1 MRHLL
6 LSVLLVSLVGI
17 FMIPNAFAEN
27 VPDWVKNTAGWW
39 ASDQITDSA
48 FLQGIQYLIK
58 EGIMV
63 IPPTE
68 ASESVPSQEVPS
80 WVKNNAGWWADD
92 QINDST
98 FVSGIQYLIKSGIIV
113 VTQTEKSLTET
124 TVKVSDYPDWLIN
137 NSSWEDAREFCNCPF
152 DKFDLSYLKDKPK
165 TCDHCDSEAIIN
177 SHGFRSEEFSKQKP
191 ENTYRIFTLG
201 GSSTFGVGVSD
212 NETWSGYLQKK
223 FDGIDLG
230 VDVEII
236 NAGISAANS
245 GTERKLIED
254 RIVNFD
260 PDLIIMYDGWNDA
273 GYPINWNRPSP
284 SLNESIQNWTAVCE
298 LGNEKG
304 FDTIITIQPIIGSG
318 DRVMTDHELVFLTNK
333 TFDMKDLERKLS
345 NYPEYLP
352 ELNKVCTKAV
362 DFRGIFDYSQESVYL
377 DWGHPSSVGH
387 KIVAENMFVY
397 ALPAVLEKINV
408 VYEMEPA
415 KYAYNSGQ
423 FTIFAAG
430 ADLSG
435 KNFGTMDLSNAIFDN
450 ADLGYANF
458 DDAILK
464 EARFVRA
471 NLSFVDFAGK
481 DLRGLVLVGVDLTDT
496 KLAGTDLSFANLA
509 GANLSGSDLTGT
521 KLVGA
526 NLGDVNLEGANVK
539 NTDFTS
545 ANLSGANLIGTNLK
559 DAKVDDAN
567 FQGVKF
573 KGFDISLGSLL
584 EINFGNTDL
593 SEAILTNADL
603 SDMDLSFTNLTGQDL
618 SGHDIANTILT
629 SANLTDV
636 ILPGGVLSGKN
647 FEWTKFNGVDLSG
660 EDLSYSNFHYA
671 TFSNANMENTNLT
684 GAAFVQVDFTK
695 IKNKSLAGANLF
707 GASFAHSNLSGVDLA
722 GVILDATNFWKADLS
737 GQDFTIA
744 GVITD
749 GITFMNANLS
759 NSNFEGVDLSPK
771 TGYFKDLK
779 NEAHLKFLSDDE
791 LVKKLFG
798 DFTNVRIISTEI
810 RGNDLA
816 VTFIYF
822 NNFAHANLENAN
834 FKNAG
839 LMFQNFYSANLTN
852 ADLSGADLRNAFLS
866 GADLSNTDLS
876 GADLRNAFL
885 SGADL
890 SNADLSGANLS
901 DAIWNENTIL
911 KCINH
916 PICNS

>member
-1 MRHLL
+1 MGHLL

-58 EGIMV
+58 EGIIV

-68 ASESVPSQEVPS
+68 ASESIPSQEVPS

-113 VTQTEKSLTET
+113 VTQAEKSLTET

-137 NSSWEDAREFCNCPF
+137 NPSWEAAREFCNCPF
-152 DKFDLSYLKDKPK
+152 DKFDLSYLKEKPRLLGEE
-165 TCDHCDSEAIIN
+165 SEVTLN
-177 SHGFRSEEFSKQKP
+177 SYGFRGEEFSNQKP
-191 ENTYRIFTLG
+191 NNAYRIFALG
-201 GSSTFGVGVSD
+201 GSSTFGLEVYD
-212 NETWSGYLQKK
+212 DETWPSYLQKK
-223 FDGIDLG
+223 FDEIGLG
-230 VDVEII
+230 VDVEVI
-236 NAGISAANS
+236 NAGVNAANS
-245 GTERKLIED
+245 STERKLIED

-273 GYPINWNRPSP
+273 GYPITWNRPSP
-284 SLNESIQNWTAVCE
+284 SINESKQNWTAVCE

-304 FDTIITIQPIIGSG
+304 FDTIITIQPIVGTG
-318 DRVMTDHELVFLTNK
+318 NRVLADYELDFLTNR
-333 TFDMKDLERKLS
+333 TFDMKDLQRKLS
-345 NYPEYLP
+345 YYAEYLP
-352 ELNKVCTKAV
+352 ELNNVCAKAV
-362 DFRGIFDYSQESVYL
+362 DFRGIFDYSQEIVYV

-387 KIVAENMFVY
+387 KIIAENMFVY

-408 VYEMEPA
+408 VYEMDPA

-435 KNFGTMDLSNAIFDN
+435 KNFGTIDLSNAIFDN

-464 EARFVRA
+464 EARFVQA
-471 NLSFVDFAGK
+471 NLSFVNFAGK

-496 KLAGTDLSFANLA
+496 KLAGADLSFANLA

-526 NLGDVNLEGANVK
+526 NLSVVNLEGANVK

-559 DAKVDDAN
+559 DAKVDDAI

-573 KGFDISLGSLL
+573 DGFDISLGSLP

-684 GAAFVQVDFTK
+684 EAAFVQVDFTK
-695 IKNKSLAGANLF
+695 IKNKSLAGADLIDT
-707 GASFAHSNLSGVDLA
+707 SFAHSNLSGVDIS
-722 GVILDATNFWKADLS
+722 GVVLLKTNFWKTNLS
-737 GQDFTIA
+737 GVDFTGISEVSA
-744 GVITD
+744 KGVL
-749 GITFMNANLS
+749 FPEANLS
-759 NSNFEGVDLSPK
+759 NSNFEGVNLAPK
-771 TGYFKDLK
+771 NVFFDIFENG
-779 NEAHLKFLSDDE
+779 AHLNNLSDVDLIE
-791 LVKKLFG
+791 NLFG
-798 DFTNVRIISTEI
+798 NTNVNEVLVSKEV
-810 RGNDLA
+810 RGNDLYI
-816 VTFIYF
+816 TFVYIHIF
-822 NNFAHANLENAN
+822 ESANLENAN
-834 FKNAG
+834 FKNAD
-839 LMFQNFYSANLTN
+839 LMISRFDSANLTN
-852 ADLSGADLRNAFLS
+852 ADLSGANLRNAFLV
-866 GADLSNTDLS
+866 N
-876 GADLRNAFL
+876 
-885 SGADL
+885 ADL
-890 SNADLSGANLS
+890 SNANLEGTNLQ
-901 DAIWNENTIL
+901 DAILDNAIL
-911 KCINH
+911 SNANIKCKNH
-916 PICNS
+916 QICLD